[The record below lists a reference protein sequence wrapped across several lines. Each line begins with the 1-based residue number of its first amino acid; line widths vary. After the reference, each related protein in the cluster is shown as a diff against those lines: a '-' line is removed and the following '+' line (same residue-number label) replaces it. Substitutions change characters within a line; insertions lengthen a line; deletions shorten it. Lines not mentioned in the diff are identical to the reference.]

1 MDPQHMSS
9 NTDVTCHLQTA
20 VADAEKRHSE
30 LLALQREHQQAKSL
44 HAAALK
50 EVEALHAGHAS
61 AAQRAEEAIAEL
73 ALVRETQAALTAQ
86 VPSLDWLS
94 CSDVYLSHGS
104 THAVESFGFRNV
116 HRQRM

>member
-1 MDPQHMSS
+1 M
-9 NTDVTCHLQTA
+9 QTA
-20 VADAEKRHSE
+20 VADAEKRQSE
-30 LLALQREHQQAKSL
+30 LSALQREHQQAKNL

-86 VPSLDWLS
+86 VSSFNIASIMCHAAVPMT
-94 CSDVYLSHGS
+94 DVM
-104 THAVESFGFRNV
+104 F
-116 HRQRM
+116 

>member
-1 MDPQHMSS
+1 M
-9 NTDVTCHLQTA
+9 QTA
-20 VADAEKRHSE
+20 VADAEKRQSE
-30 LLALQREHQQAKSL
+30 LSALQREHQQAKNL

-86 VPSLDWLS
+86 VSS
-94 CSDVYLSHGS
+94 FNIASIMC
-104 THAVESFGFRNV
+104 HAAVP
-116 HRQRM
+116 

>member
-1 MDPQHMSS
+1 MCNM
-9 NTDVTCHLQTA
+9 QTA
-20 VADAEKRHSE
+20 VADAEKRQSE
-30 LLALQREHQQAKSL
+30 LSALQREHQQAKNL

-86 VPSLDWLS
+86 VLLSLAVPLMWHVMAELRRAAMFQHCQS
-94 CSDVYLSHGS
+94 PCSVMAS
-104 THAVESFGFRNV
+104 A
-116 HRQRM
+116 